1 MPAAD
6 LLIDLLDYIE
16 QIEKLKHKPAYTVP
30 TDIFIAYQ
38 NELKGLPSIEFN
50 VQAVGDDSKRISSLA
65 AMTFP
70 LTCCAFT

>member
-16 QIEKLKHKPAYTVP
+16 QIEKLKDKHAYSVP

-50 VQAVGDDSKRISSLA
+50 V
-65 AMTFP
+65 
-70 LTCCAFT
+70 